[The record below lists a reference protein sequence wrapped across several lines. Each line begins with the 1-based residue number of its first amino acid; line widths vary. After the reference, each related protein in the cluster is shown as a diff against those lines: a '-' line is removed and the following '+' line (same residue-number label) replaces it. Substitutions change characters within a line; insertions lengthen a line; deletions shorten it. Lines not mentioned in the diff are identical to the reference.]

1 MTQHHDLT
9 RRSLIGAAGGLALAG
24 SLPAAAQSDEKWP
37 TRPVKL
43 VVAVGPGSSS
53 DTLMRLIAPRLE
65 TIWKQ
70 PVIVENKPGAGGI
83 VGTEYVLGQKDN
95 HTFLYASQSSYLP
108 KFTRNDLR
116 YDPFVDLMPVYKAI
130 EYQII
135 VASNADTVKQ
145 AKTFL
150 DIVKLSKASDK
161 GLFFSGTG
169 PSSIFNVTMAL
180 VNKPFGLKYSEVN
193 FNSVPQMNTA
203 VLRNDAQLVVNT
215 PSSVRAHFDS
225 GAIVPVL
232 AVSRQRYPELPN
244 VPAAAEL
251 PGFGKS
257 YLPVVWNGMV
267 APKGT
272 PQHIVDRLARDLR
285 FILNTPDVKK
295 QIETQLSGQVQDSSP
310 AKFAKEL
317 RDEYAV
323 WKELFSTITV
333 K

>member
-1 MTQHHDLT
+1 
-9 RRSLIGAAGGLALAG
+9 
-24 SLPAAAQSDEKWP
+24 
-37 TRPVKL
+37 VKL
-43 VVAVGPGSSS
+43 VVAIGPGSSS

-108 KFTRNDLR
+108 KFTRKDLR
-116 YDPFVDLMPVYKAI
+116 YDPFVDLMPIYKAI
-130 EYQII
+130 EYQI
-135 VASNADTVKQ
+135 VVVSNGETVKQ

-150 DIVKLSKASDK
+150 DIVKLSKATDK
-161 GLFFSGTG
+161 GLFFSGVG
-169 PSSIFNVTMAL
+169 QAAIFNITMAL
-180 VNKPFGLKYSEVN
+180 VNRPFGMKYSEVN
-193 FNSVPQMNTA
+193 FNSVPAMNTA
-203 VLRNDAQLVVNT
+203 VLRNDAQLLVNT

-225 GAIVPVL
+225 GALVPVL
-232 AVSRQRYPELPN
+232 AVGKERYPELPN
-244 VPAAAEL
+244 VPALAEL

-272 PQHIVDRLARDLR
+272 PQHIIDRVARDLR
-285 FILNTPDVKK
+285 FVLNTPDVKK
-295 QIETQLSGQVQDSSP
+295 QIENQLSGRVQDSSP

-317 RDEYAV
+317 RDEATV
-323 WKELFSTITV
+323 WKELFATMNI
-333 K
+333 KPE